1 MDFISK
7 HTLDKFFLIDG
18 QSVSVRSKIARE
30 LVSNTL
36 VHREYTSAFPAK
48 LLIERDRITTENWNL
63 PKHQGH
69 LNPSNFTPY
78 PKNPILANFF
88 INIGRADVIGSGVR
102 NLFKYTKI
110 YSGGTPEFVEDD
122 IFRTIVPLTPSTNA
136 ESEDTSK
143 ELAKNGND
151 TINEPLNDT
160 INEPINPNEPIN
172 EPLNDRIND
181 TLNPNEPI
189 KSLANELLRILQQY
203 PTASKEVFAQKIGK
217 NRATVT
223 RYLQL
228 LREQGKIKRIGSK
241 KTGHWEVLK
250 P

>member
-122 IFRTIVPLTPSTNA
+122 IFRTIVPLTSSTIA
-136 ESEDTSK
+136 EGGDTSK
-143 ELAKNGND
+143 EPAKNGND
-151 TINEPLNDT
+151 IINEPTDEPINPNEPINDA
-160 INEPINPNEPIN
+160 INEPINPNEPV
-172 EPLNDRIND
+172 
-181 TLNPNEPI
+181 
-189 KSLANELLRILQQY
+189 KSLSDELFRILRQY

-217 NRATVT
+217 SRATVT
-223 RYLQL
+223 RYLQF
-228 LREQGKIKRIGSK
+228 LREQGKIKRIGPK